1 MVDKVYDFMKEMRF
15 RLSSPFFSSFIIS
28 WLVINWR
35 VPVGLLFYKQSDLT
49 ADGYDSYFDLIEK
62 NFHLGT
68 SIIVPLISASV
79 YSFGYPWLR
88 NKIMNANTYFN
99 TKGIEKNLKISKD
112 GKVPFTMLL
121 DMAKK
126 YKEAVQAIETN
137 IENEAENK
145 ERYDKLLIDYQKLMT
160 DSNDVAN
167 ERNIWEQTNDPIFLL
182 GSWSLRI
189 ASLEKT
195 YDISITRENFI
206 YRHDA
211 PFDYTKNSVIIHFSN
226 NVKRNDLYIFLS
238 TTTLKGDR
246 VYYYFRLGYNDNGD
260 YYTGFINNEI
270 PCELKKISPAVLL

>member
-35 VPVGLLFYKQSDLT
+35 IPVGLLFYSQDDLQT
-49 ADGYDSYFDLIEK
+49 DGYDSYFDLIEK
-62 NFHLGT
+62 SFHWGA
-68 SIIVPLISASV
+68 SIVLPIVSASV

-99 TKGIEKNLKISKD
+99 TKGIQKNLDISKD

-126 YKEAVQAIETN
+126 YKEAVLAIETN

-145 ERYDKLLIDYQKLMT
+145 ERYEKLLIDYQKLMT
-160 DSNDVAN
+160 ESNEVAN
-167 ERNIWEQTNDPIFLL
+167 ERSIWEQTNDPIFLL
-182 GSWSLRI
+182 GTWSLRI
-189 ASLEKT
+189 PSLNKT
-195 YDISITRENFI
+195 YDIGITSENFI

-211 PFDYTKNSVIIHFSN
+211 PFGYTKNSVIIHFSN
-226 NVKRNDLYIFLS
+226 NVKKTTYIFFY
-238 TTTLKGDR
+238 R
-246 VYYYFRLGYNDNGD
+246 RRL
-260 YYTGFINNEI
+260 
-270 PCELKKISPAVLL
+270 